1 MAKLNIM
8 ATQMTT
14 FSSILTSLQID
25 VKELKTKVVGSSGVD
40 EECDEEQSMG
50 D

>member
-1 MAKLNIM
+1 
-8 ATQMTT
+8 MTT
-14 FSSILTSLQID
+14 FSSILTSLQTD

-40 EECDEEQSMG
+40 EECDEEQSMR